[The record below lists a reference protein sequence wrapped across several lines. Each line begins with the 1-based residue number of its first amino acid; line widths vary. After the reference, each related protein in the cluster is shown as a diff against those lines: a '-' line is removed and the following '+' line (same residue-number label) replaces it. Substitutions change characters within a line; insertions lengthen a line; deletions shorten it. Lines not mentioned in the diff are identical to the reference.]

1 MQKKVFARVP
11 ENDQE
16 HFSKN
21 FWLMKS
27 AENFLTVW
35 SGSACI
41 SFPWGFQ
48 VFIIWMSRFRS
59 CSGIC
64 LPVRVIPPH
73 VGIGVS
79 GKYPT
84 SSLFKGSETISDWK
98 ANLNIGMEE
107 DAAWCG
113 QLHGGFLEKATYVNT
128 MDILEYCMCNNILEI
143 VITGHS
149 QGLYLK
155 LFPSQPY
162 WLWF

>member
-1 MQKKVFARVP
+1 
-11 ENDQE
+11 
-16 HFSKN
+16 
-21 FWLMKS
+21 
-27 AENFLTVW
+27 
-35 SGSACI
+35 
-41 SFPWGFQ
+41 
-48 VFIIWMSRFRS
+48 MSRFRS